1 MGQWDSDHYQL
12 SAIGWPLSV
21 GYRLLAVGFRLTDLW
36 RRGDRI
42 STPPPKKLA
51 HPRSRGWGDHEVVE
65 GGGHAAAG
73 ARQVGTISDYHLYPF
88 RCTPPFPIPDLL
100 FSIPHYKF
108 SIFLLEAP
116 MNKKT
121 TMPEDRSLLERA
133 KELRKNM
140 TQEERKLWYLY
151 LSKHP
156 LRFYRQKII
165 GHYICDFYC
174 PVIRLVIEL
183 DGSQHYT
190 EKEQEYD
197 KKRTAFLE
205 SCHIKVIRFYNGQ
218 VNLHF
223 KEVCMEIEKAI
234 AERR

>member
-1 MGQWDSDHYQL
+1 M
-12 SAIGWPLSV
+12 
-21 GYRLLAVGFRLTDLW
+21 
-36 RRGDRI
+36 
-42 STPPPKKLA
+42 
-51 HPRSRGWGDHEVVE
+51 VE

-140 TQEERKLWYLY
+140 TQEERKLWYPY

-190 EKEQEYD
+190 EKEEEYD